1 MDLIIEKNKEI
12 EKCREECE
20 LLENEIKNKRVL
32 LRQTRQNMEKHQ
44 KELQDLI
51 KKENEPEPVEEP
63 MDETAE

>member
-12 EKCREECE
+12 SKCYEECN
-20 LLENEIKNKRVL
+20 LLEDEIKNKRVL

-44 KELQDLI
+44 KELQYLI
-51 KKENEPEPVEEP
+51 KKENTEEP